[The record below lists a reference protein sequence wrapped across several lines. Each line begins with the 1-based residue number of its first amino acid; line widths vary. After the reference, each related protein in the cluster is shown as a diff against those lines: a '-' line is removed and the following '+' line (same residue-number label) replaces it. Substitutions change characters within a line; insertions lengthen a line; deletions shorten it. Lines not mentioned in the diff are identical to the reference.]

1 MQRVRRLLKGQRLSD
16 SATSI
21 VLQSWRDGTR
31 KQYTTYLRQ
40 WEQYCCQWEI
50 DTFSA
55 TVIQGINFLSELYHN
70 TNLSYSAMNT
80 ARSALSLVIFPPE
93 GGTFGNH
100 PLVCRLLKG
109 VFTTRPS
116 LPRYQCIWDVAIVLK
131 YLKTL
136 HPPED
141 LHLRDLTLKVNML
154 IALLS
159 GQRCQTIHA
168 LDISDME
175 VVSQPNL
182 QYVFQ
187 INKLLKTSRPAKH
200 FSHLVLQA
208 YPTDEQLC
216 IFKTIQVYLAKTKPL
231 RGKHTQLLISYQKP
245 HKPVSTDTIARWLK
259 TVLEKAGI
267 DTNIFHAHS
276 TRAAST
282 SAAKTTKLSVNTI
295 MDAAGWTNA
304 LTFSKFYDK
313 PVVSESHKNSENF
326 GHNLLRSINIT

>member
-1 MQRVRRLLKGQRLSD
+1 
-16 SATSI
+16 
-21 VLQSWRDGTR
+21 
-31 KQYTTYLRQ
+31 
-40 WEQYCCQWEI
+40 
-50 DTFSA
+50 
-55 TVIQGINFLSELYHN
+55 
-70 TNLSYSAMNT
+70 
-80 ARSALSLVIFPPE
+80 
-93 GGTFGNH
+93 
-100 PLVCRLLKG
+100 
-109 VFTTRPS
+109 
-116 LPRYQCIWDVAIVLK
+116 
-131 YLKTL
+131 
-136 HPPED
+136 
-141 LHLRDLTLKVNML
+141 ML

-168 LDISDME
+168 LDISDMQ

-216 IFKTIQVYLAKTKPL
+216 IFKTIQVYLAKMKPL

-282 SAAKTTKLSVNTI
+282 SAAKTAKLSVNTI

>member
-1 MQRVRRLLKGQRLSD
+1 M
-16 SATSI
+16 
-21 VLQSWRDGTR
+21 
-31 KQYTTYLRQ
+31 
-40 WEQYCCQWEI
+40 
-50 DTFSA
+50 F
-55 TVIQGINFLSELYHN
+55 
-70 TNLSYSAMNT
+70 
-80 ARSALSLVIFPPE
+80 
-93 GGTFGNH
+93 
-100 PLVCRLLKG
+100 
-109 VFTTRPS
+109 
-116 LPRYQCIWDVAIVLK
+116 K

-141 LHLRDLTLKVNML
+141 LHLRDLTWKVNML

-168 LDISDME
+168 LDISDMQ
-175 VVSQPNL
+175 VVTQPNL

-216 IFKTIQVYLAKTKPL
+216 IFKTIQAYLAKTKPL

-282 SAAKTTKLSVNTI
+282 SAAKTAKLSVNTI

-304 LTFSKFYDK
+304 LTFGKFYDK